1 MICQKNNIHYF
12 GAYGT
17 LIGAVRHNGF
27 IPWDD
32 DIDIC
37 MMRTDYDKFIEI
49 VNKLN
54 DSQHYLLTSNTEKD
68 ITTIL
73 HEYVIGDVY

>member
-1 MICQKNNIHYF
+1 MPENNIHYF